1 MDISLSALVS
11 QSMQMQQSQLAQ
23 NVQLTVLKKS
33 LDMQA
38 NNVMTL
44 LDSMPLATI
53 GNVGTQVNTTA

>member
-11 QSMQMQQSQLAQ
+11 QSMQMQQSQLVQ

>member
-1 MDISLSALVS
+1 
-11 QSMQMQQSQLAQ
+11 MQMQQSQLVQ